1 MKRNNQQDES
11 EKVKRQKL
19 SQEEVK
25 KRNQE
30 YEQTKRK
37 RLFKDVWK
45 QNRPWLRIE
54 RKDDGKE
61 VMFCDY
67 CIPISSSAHH
77 ERNVQKNAFIYGCS
91 NIRLETIKIHE
102 STNTHLYAVNRKKT
116 SVTQRMLQ
124 HIELNRVSIRQ
135 SMQSCLSCSVLYM
148 PSIFMHDLPLTLFG

>member
-1 MKRNNQQDES
+1 MKRNNLQDES
-11 EKVKRQKL
+11 EKAKRQKL

-25 KRNQE
+25 KRDQE

-37 RLFKDVWK
+37 QLFKDVWK

-54 RKDDGKE
+54 KKDGKE

-67 CIPISSSAHH
+67 CIPISSSARH

-102 STNTHLYAVNRKKT
+102 STNTHLYAVNRKKNQCDPKNAPAHRAQQ
-116 SVTQRMLQ
+116 S
-124 HIELNRVSIRQ
+124 LNKAIYAKLSI
-135 SMQSCLSCSVLYM
+135 MFHTVHAINM
-148 PSIFMHDLPLTLFG
+148 IFH

>member
-1 MKRNNQQDES
+1 MLKFLKRGNNQQDES
-11 EKVKRQKL
+11 EKAKRYKL

-37 RLFKDVWK
+37 QLFKEVWK
-45 QNRPWLRIE
+45 QNCPWLRIE

-67 CIPISSSAHH
+67 CIPIGTSARH

-102 STNTHLYAVNRKKT
+102 STNTHLYAVNRKKNQCNPKNT
-116 SVTQRMLQ
+116 PAYKAQQS
-124 HIELNRVSIRQ
+124 LNKAVYAKLSNVPHCTCHQ
-135 SMQSCLSCSVLYM
+135 YSCTIC
-148 PSIFMHDLPLTLFG
+148 H